1 MQVFKIIPLI
11 RENTLKAWWNEY
23 INKYNYFMEWNGM
36 FDKLFS
42 FLGFNSTKNYIGL
55 SHLTEEA
62 VESKVKTVKTTQKD
76 VKISD
81 LMRGC

>member
-1 MQVFKIIPLI
+1 
-11 RENTLKAWWNEY
+11 
-23 INKYNYFMEWNGM
+23 M

-55 SHLTEEA
+55 SQLTEEA
-62 VESKVKTVKTTQKD
+62 VKSETKTVKPTQKD